1 MASLTTINLIVD
13 TREHAVVPFLDD
25 AIQNHTFAQKQIN
38 VGDYLICDGDTI
50 LASIERKTLAD
61 FGSSLSDGRYGNF
74 DKMVELRKA
83 TGCKIMLFIEG
94 PAFPA
99 PTRCFS
105 RIPYANILAAIN
117 SLMIRDDMFVVHV
130 ADEQQTAIRL
140 EQLMNV
146 YSKDLRNG
154 TMTVA
159 VSGGGAAA
167 LPGGGAAA
175 LPDAA
180 VTTDIPTAES
190 ITGAAAEEPTDVPVN
205 ATFPVLNFNKVTP
218 DDLLGLAAQTD
229 EHAVIEM
236 WRRLPGIS
244 VATSK
249 VLVDRYSINEV
260 INLPAV
266 EIRAITGTSGRKLSK
281 PSADSLVTIN
291 PIKLLSGIRNVTA
304 ATAET
309 IVQSVGGIKSL
320 SEVTEVDL
328 SNIPLQQKNRVVRLG
343 NVRAARILFLMQ
355 YKNVPNV

>member
-146 YSKDLRNG
+146 YSKELRNG
-154 TMTVA
+154 TTAVA
-159 VSGGGAAA
+159 VSGGAAA
-167 LPGGGAAA
+167 T
-175 LPDAA
+175 LPDDA